1 MASGGVEWL
10 IGSGFGVA
18 LQRAHGEGGHST
30 SSDLH
35 MLRPPTTRARG
46 NVPAR
51 IHAQIDGKVALA
63 MAQTKGKSI

>member
-1 MASGGVEWL
+1 
-10 IGSGFGVA
+10 
-18 LQRAHGEGGHST
+18 
-30 SSDLH
+30 